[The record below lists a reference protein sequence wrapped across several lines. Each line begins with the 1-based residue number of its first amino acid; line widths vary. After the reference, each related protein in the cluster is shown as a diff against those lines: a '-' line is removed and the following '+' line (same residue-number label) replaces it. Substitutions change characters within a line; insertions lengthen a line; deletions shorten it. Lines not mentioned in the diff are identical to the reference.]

1 MKDLQQTLTSFNPNI
16 LLLLMS
22 YGVSRFKFLSM
33 CWYRSMKPFQTNLN
47 LVIIFFNRMNGSFPV
62 VAFSSN
68 DLMWIKTSKKI
79 FFYIYNSI
87 IFDD

>member
-47 LVIIFFNRMNGSFPV
+47 LVIIFF
-62 VAFSSN
+62 
-68 DLMWIKTSKKI
+68 K
-79 FFYIYNSI
+79 
-87 IFDD
+87 